1 VTDGLYDWP
10 RHRGTHTVVDAVGPV
25 PAHLI
30 EGIRPGPAELVERA
44 IDSRSGLVRAA
55 ARVALAA
62 DARSIPIG
70 RRLRRVAG
78 GLTSTPERGASAHS
92 VLRKGL
98 LGYSAALMA
107 IGASVAGGVM
117 PHSTSL
123 RLATGRAVRPQA
135 TTAPSPPALGG
146 PLPTTPA
153 PTTTVPAL
161 APPTTLGPTTT
172 AAPRTS
178 LPASSAAAT
187 SASSSA
193 MPLPLQYLKN
203 GSVDQGVDYSAP
215 GGTPLYAMGPGTI
228 IQEGIGGFGP
238 NAPVLRITSGPLA
251 GKTVYYGH
259 SGPDLVHV
267 GDQVLA
273 GQQISVVGYGIVG
286 ISSGPHLE
294 IGFWPLGRSG
304 GGRAMLTYIN
314 SVVGHSTGG

>member
-1 VTDGLYDWP
+1 VTDGLYDQA
-10 RHRGTHTVVDAVGPV
+10 RHGARHTLVDAPGPV

-30 EGIRPGPAELVERA
+30 EGMRPGPAELVERA
-44 IDSRSGLVRAA
+44 TDSRSGLVRGA

-62 DARSIPIG
+62 DARSLPIG
-70 RRLRRVAG
+70 LRLRRVAG
-78 GLTSTPERGASAHS
+78 GLTSTPEQGASPHS

-107 IGASVAGGVM
+107 IGTSVAVGVM
-117 PHSTSL
+117 PHSASL
-123 RLATGRAVRPQA
+123 RLATGPAVRAQA
-135 TTAPSPPALGG
+135 TTAPSPPLGG
-146 PLPTTPA
+146 PLPSTPA
-153 PTTTVPAL
+153 PTTTVPAP
-161 APPTTLGPTTT
+161 APPTTLAPTTT

-178 LPASSAAAT
+178 VPAPSAAAT

-193 MPLPLQYLKN
+193 MPLPVQYLKN
-203 GSVDQGVDYSAP
+203 GSIDQGVDYSAP

-273 GQQISVVGYGIVG
+273 GQQISIVGYGIVG

-294 IGFWPLGRSG
+294 IGFWPLGRNG
-304 GGRAMLTYIN
+304 GGRPMLTYIN

>member
-1 VTDGLYDWP
+1 
-10 RHRGTHTVVDAVGPV
+10 
-25 PAHLI
+25 
-30 EGIRPGPAELVERA
+30 
-44 IDSRSGLVRAA
+44 
-55 ARVALAA
+55 
-62 DARSIPIG
+62 
-70 RRLRRVAG
+70 VAG

-153 PTTTVPAL
+153 PTTTVPAP

>member
-1 VTDGLYDWP
+1 MTDGLYDQA
-10 RHRGTHTVVDAVGPV
+10 RHGATHTGVDAAAAV

-30 EGIRPGPAELVERA
+30 EGRRPGLAELVERA
-44 IDSRSGLVRAA
+44 TDSRSGLVRGA

-62 DARSIPIG
+62 DARSLPIVL
-70 RRLRRVAG
+70 RLRRVAG
-78 GLTSTPERGASAHS
+78 GPTSTPEQGASPHS

-107 IGASVAGGVM
+107 IGASVAVGVM
-117 PHSTSL
+117 PRSASV
-123 RLATGRAVRPQA
+123 RLATGPAVRAQA
-135 TTAPSPPALGG
+135 TTAPSPPLGG
-146 PLPTTPA
+146 PLPPTPA
-153 PTTTVPAL
+153 PTTTVPAP
-161 APPTTLGPTTT
+161 APPTTLAPTTT

-178 LPASSAAAT
+178 LPAPSAAAT

-251 GKTVYYGH
+251 GRTVYYGH

-273 GQQISVVGYGIVG
+273 GQQISIVGYGIVG

-294 IGFWPLGRSG
+294 IGFWPLGRNG
-304 GGRAMLTYIN
+304 GGRPMLTYIN